1 MRNQT
6 GKPFLHTYTEFD
18 SLKMSEISQAVTF
31 ISSINKKIFPFI
43 VEELMS
49 VKQYEEET
57 QMMIELSGQRS

>member
-6 GKPFLHTYTEFD
+6 GKPFFHTHTKFD
-18 SLKMSEISQAVTF
+18 SLKRSEISQAVSF